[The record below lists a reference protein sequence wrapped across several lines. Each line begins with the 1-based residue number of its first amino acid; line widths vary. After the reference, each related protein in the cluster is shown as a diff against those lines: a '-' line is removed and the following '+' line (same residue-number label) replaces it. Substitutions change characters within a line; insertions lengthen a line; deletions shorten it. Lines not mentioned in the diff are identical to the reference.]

1 MVRFTLLVAFALVA
15 ACTKPTP
22 VMMWVDG
29 FEPDNIRF
37 EIEDLGPTDAA
48 VLVARGK
55 QGDVDGS
62 AFLPANSCDGPCRAV
77 LVTAFITNRTANKEP
92 PPVMRLAVPP
102 GRAPRLP
109 IAFGGDAIDPGRVGR
124 VRFLVEMW
132 PEERD
137 LTATLSSSVRLDFS
151 TPTPTTPT
159 PPTPA
164 TAPTTPATP

>member
-48 VLVARGK
+48 ALVARGK

-92 PPVMRLAVPP
+92 PPVMRLAC
-102 GRAPRLP
+102 RLVAHP
-109 IAFGGDAIDPGRVGR
+109 ACRSRSAATPSTPDASG
-124 VRFLVEMW
+124 
-132 PEERD
+132 
-137 LTATLSSSVRLDFS
+137 ACASSSRCGPKS
-151 TPTPTTPT
+151 GT
-159 PPTPA
+159 
-164 TAPTTPATP
+164 